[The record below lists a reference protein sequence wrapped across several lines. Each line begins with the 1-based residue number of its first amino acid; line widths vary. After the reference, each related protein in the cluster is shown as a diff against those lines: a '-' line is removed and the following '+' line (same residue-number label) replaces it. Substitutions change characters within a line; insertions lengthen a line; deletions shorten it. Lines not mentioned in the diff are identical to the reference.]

1 MKILNK
7 IISNMNTGKK
17 NQSKTIKVSNK
28 LDSKNKDNNRQKLFE
43 HWCKKKNG
51 YSLMKVFLFYMQ

>member
-7 IISNMNTGKK
+7 IISKMNTGKK
-17 NQSKTIKVSNK
+17 NQSKIITVSTK
-28 LDSKNKDNNRQKLFE
+28 LDSKNNNNRENYLNTGV
-43 HWCKKKNG
+43 KKKNG

>member
-17 NQSKTIKVSNK
+17 NQSKTITVSTK
-28 LDSKNKDNNRQKLFE
+28 LDSKNKTRVLQITQP
-43 HWCKKKNG
+43 
-51 YSLMKVFLFYMQ
+51 SILFYYYILFNLVK

>member
-17 NQSKTIKVSNK
+17 NQSKTITVSTK
-28 LDSKNKDNNRQKLFE
+28 LDSNNNNR
-43 HWCKKKNG
+43 KKVLESNTKT
-51 YSLMKVFLFYMQ
+51 SSS